1 MKNNYSTYK
10 PINLSELDDDFFNY
24 QRVSN
29 PEINTFSD
37 YTKPQAKSYNVTF
50 DYTPLEKKEEKQNI
64 TTKEEIKTPKVIDD
78 KKVNLIKPIVSKTT
92 STKDF
97 SKYKNKAAFDA
108 AMDEAIKENPEIAK
122 RREFLTRIAAAE
134 SGFNHTI
141 QNKQGAPAYGL
152 FQFMQGSAKGRSW
165 NNIDKYAGVS
175 IDEFRNNPKIQILA
189 ANKLADSFLAGMSE
203 DDRKKAKE
211 QGYTDNAIL
220 AGAWLGGNGGVRKA
234 LAGVDLDDK
243 GWSKDGKTGTTVLT
257 RMREFNFD

>member
-1 MKNNYSTYK
+1 
-10 PINLSELDDDFFNY
+10 
-24 QRVSN
+24 
-29 PEINTFSD
+29 
-37 YTKPQAKSYNVTF
+37 
-50 DYTPLEKKEEKQNI
+50 
-64 TTKEEIKTPKVIDD
+64 
-78 KKVNLIKPIVSKTT
+78 
-92 STKDF
+92 
-97 SKYKNKAAFDA
+97 
-108 AMDEAIKENPEIAK
+108 
-122 RREFLTRIAAAE
+122 
-134 SGFNHTI
+134 
-141 QNKQGAPAYGL
+141 
-152 FQFMQGSAKGRSW
+152 MQGSAKGRSW

-203 DDRKKAKE
+203 DDKRKAKE